1 MTQPLTVNTG
11 FYSDKGRKDINQDA
25 LGYKIPNGNLRRQ
38 KGIVFAIADGISSSS
53 VSQIASENAVQS
65 FIDDYY
71 CTSDAWSLKHS
82 ALTAM
87 QSINNQLYTQTQQS
101 PYRYDKDRGYVCTF
115 SALIL
120 KAHLA
125 EIVHIGD
132 ARVYRIANGALEQ
145 LTNDHRYWTSQQQS
159 YLSRALGIQPDCD
172 VDSLEI
178 QLNCDDTFVLCTDG
192 IYEFVQPE
200 SILQIIAEHK
210 NNLEAAAQIITK
222 TAFDAGSTDNLSI
235 QIVYVEALPVDEPSE
250 VQTLLDSLPL
260 PPSIDAGQIF
270 DGYRILRTLYN
281 SARSHVYLAQDAET
295 DELVVLKTPSLDLSS
310 DPAYLERFLMEEW
323 IARRIK
329 SPYVLAAGKVERD
342 RNYIYTVSEYIEGQ
356 TLAQWHR
363 DNPRPS
369 LETVRQIIEQLS
381 KGLRSF
387 HRMDMLHQDLKP
399 ENILIDT
406 HNNIKIIDFG
416 STYVAGVAER
426 TPLSQQDHLLGTA
439 LYAAPEYFLGEVG
452 STRSDLYSLGVITYF
467 LLSGKYPYG
476 TKVPGARTLS
486 AQRKLAYQ
494 SVLNDELAIPSWID
508 EAIRKAVHT
517 NPLSRYEDSAEFI
530 YDLRHPN
537 KDFLNKTRRPL
548 IERNPTAFWQG
559 VSFVLSCIVVYLLYN

>member
-1 MTQPLTVNTG
+1 MTQQLTVNTG

-132 ARVYRIANGALEQ
+132 ARVYRITNGALEQ

-178 QLNCDDTFVLCTDG
+178 QLNCNDTFVLCTDG

-235 QIVYVEALPVDEPSE
+235 QIVHVEALPVDEPSE

-559 VSFVLSCIVVYLLYN
+559 VSFVLSCIVVYLLYY